1 MLNVGEFT
9 EKDNDLINVNGIP
22 IKGGGH
28 GKMRIGGGIVAASR
42 ELWQNYSDAFDAVFQ
57 KYMNAGLFC
66 GKEQSI
72 MATLVLEHQDLVSL
86 VEPKAIGPELWFYLA
101 LWLGC
106 SDKLYAVLND
116 KTRQG
121 QKKSYEE
128 LKVLS

>member
-28 GKMRIGGGIVAASR
+28 GKMRIGGGIVSASR
-42 ELWQNYSDAFDAVFQ
+42 DLWLNYCNAFDKVFEN
-57 KYMNAGLFC
+57 YRMAGLFC

-72 MATLVLEHQDLVSL
+72 MATLVLENPELISL

-106 SDKLYAVLND
+106 SDKLYSALND
-116 KTRQG
+116 KVRQV
-121 QKKSYEE
+121 QKKTYEE
-128 LKVLS
+128 LKDMA